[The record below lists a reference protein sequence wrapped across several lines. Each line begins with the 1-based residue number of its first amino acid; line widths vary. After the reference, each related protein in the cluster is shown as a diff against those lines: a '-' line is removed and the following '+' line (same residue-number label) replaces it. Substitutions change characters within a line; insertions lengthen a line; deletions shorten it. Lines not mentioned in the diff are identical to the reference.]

1 MRFPP
6 ATVHLRRA
14 QLTLM
19 LAVLIP
25 TVLMA
30 AVGIVL
36 AAISEDITSLAS
48 AVLILTFCTTGI
60 TGYILGSIFVGKGAS
75 LARIQNDFL
84 GSVSH
89 ELNTPLTSMHLLLE
103 TLRGGRLQPAETQ
116 EVLALLARETKRL
129 ESLVGRLLELSRL
142 ETGAHVFARAQLP
155 VADLVRDALDAFAA
169 ATSSRPTPIATELE
183 PGLVVVGDRAT
194 LVSALVNL
202 LTNAWKYTD
211 DDKRIRIEAR
221 TAGRWIELAVTDNGI
236 GMSAAEQRLAFTRFA
251 RAKSAVDRR
260 TPGVGLGLAFV
271 RAIVRG
277 HRGRVTIDSEVGR
290 GSTFTIKLKRR
301 RKAHPVPSPPAATA
315 PAAVEAAAR

>member
-1 MRFPP
+1 MRFPL

-14 QLTLM
+14 QVVLI

-25 TVLMA
+25 TLLMA

-36 AAISEDITSLAS
+36 AVFSDDVPSLAS
-48 AVLILTFCTTGI
+48 SVLILTFCTTGV

-103 TLRGGRLQPAETQ
+103 SLRPGRLDEHDTKQ
-116 EVLALLARETKRL
+116 VISLLDQETKRL
-129 ESLVGRLLELSRL
+129 QALVGRLLELSRL
-142 ETGAHVFARAQLP
+142 ELGAHMFARQP
-155 VADLVRDALDAFAA
+155 VDVAEVVRDAIAAFEVST
-169 ATSSRPTPIATELE
+169 TSAPTPVAVSVE
-183 PGLVVVGDRAT
+183 PGLTVVGDRAT

-211 DDKRIRIEAR
+211 DDKRIELTAR
-221 TAGRWIELAVTDNGI
+221 TEGRWILLAVTDNGI
-236 GMSAAEQRLAFTRFA
+236 GMSPAEQRLAFTRFS
-251 RAKSAVDRR
+251 RAKPAIDRR

-271 RAIVRG
+271 RAIMRG
-277 HRGRVTIDSEVGR
+277 HRGKVTIHSAQGK
-290 GSTFTIKLKRR
+290 GTTFTLKLKRR
-301 RKAHPVPSPPAATA
+301 RKAKPARATS
-315 PAAVEAAAR
+315 AAASTPVGAGAR